1 MNEDTFNI
9 SLRSFLKKV
18 GVHSQREIENA
29 VKQALADGTLKGDES
44 FPAVMTLEVGKL
56 KLKVSFDDTLKLE

>member
-18 GVHSQREIENA
+18 GIHSQREIENA
-29 VKQALADGTLKGDES
+29 VKQAIADGTLKGNES
-44 FPAVMTLEVGKL
+44 FPAVMTLEVGAL